1 MSEERPVHVG
11 SAGRG
16 RVHHLGI
23 RNAISEQEGVACF
36 GILQLFE
43 NRIVLQGYGGVK
55 SLTISCPQVSFCKSR
70 TLLAYLGLFRHMQDT
85 FGMCLFICLFTLH
98 MAFHSFS
105 GSSFTPSGT
114 STSLIGHLDRFEV
127 FESSVI

>member
-1 MSEERPVHVG
+1 VPVT

-23 RNAISEQEGVACF
+23 QNAISEQDGVACF

-55 SLTISCPQVSFCKSR
+55 PLTISCPKVSLCISR
-70 TLLAYLGLFRHMQDT
+70 TLLAYLGLFWHIQDT
-85 FGMCLFICLFTLH
+85 FGICLFTLLRGRVSH
-98 MAFHSFS
+98 HLLPAFLS
-105 GSSFTPSGT
+105 
-114 STSLIGHLDRFEV
+114 SLI
-127 FESSVI
+127 